1 LPEKEYNPKI
11 KCKLA
16 TNYWLNLKCESNLAF
31 TRYVSVKKSFLF
43 MIVGLIVL
51 LIYLY
56 FYIGI
61 SQIELV
67 LKNVNSTQYVF
78 YYSLA
83 LVAVLASVFFWSV
96 AWNSILRSLSIHIS
110 YRRAYLYYWVSY
122 FTDLVVP
129 CATVCGELTRL
140 YLVQKETQENYGA
153 LAAAAV
159 TNRIVA
165 YAVVTVGLYS
175 GAILIFLRP
184 TVSSAI
190 GNVFILFLV
199 GVTIYMGVLL
209 YLAFFK
215 EAAKNITI
223 FYLKLLKIFSPKRYR
238 LSKIEKTRKSL
249 SDFYEGFRTFRE
261 KPRLLLKPLFFRSIS
276 YILGL
281 SVYILIFYALGIPS
295 SNPEFYIVVFF
306 IAVAVQ
312 DAAASFSVGSL
323 EILLAT
329 IFLLYGINPGI
340 SGIAAVVLRSAGFWF
355 PLFVGFICVQIVGA
369 KNLLAARPED
379 LKRRIENTRKK
390 VTEIE
395 KEQEKQANEP

>member
-1 LPEKEYNPKI
+1 
-11 KCKLA
+11 
-16 TNYWLNLKCESNLAF
+16 
-31 TRYVSVKKSFLF
+31 
-43 MIVGLIVL
+43 M
-51 LIYLY
+51 
-56 FYIGI
+56 
-61 SQIELV
+61 
-67 LKNVNSTQYVF
+67 
-78 YYSLA
+78 
-83 LVAVLASVFFWSV
+83 
-96 AWNSILRSLSIHIS
+96 AWNNILRGLSIHVS

-140 YLVQKETQENYGA
+140 YLVQKETHENYGA
-153 LAAAAV
+153 LASAAV

-165 YAVVTVGLYS
+165 YTVVTVGLYS
-175 GAILIFLRP
+175 GAVLIFLKP
-184 TVSSAI
+184 SVSSSI

-223 FYLKLLKIFSPKRYR
+223 FYLKLLKIVSPRRYR
-238 LSKIEKTRKSL
+238 LSKIEKTKKSL
-249 SDFYEGFRTFRE
+249 SDFYDGFRTFRE
-261 KPRLLLKPLFFRSIS
+261 KPRLLIKPFFFHSIS

-295 SNPEFYIVVFF
+295 ANPEFYIVVFF

-355 PLFVGFICVQIVGA
+355 PLFVGFVCVQIVGA
-369 KNLLAARPED
+369 KNLLSARPED
-379 LKRRIENTRKK
+379 LKKRIENTRKK
-390 VTEIE
+390 VE
-395 KEQEKQANEP
+395 K

>member
-1 LPEKEYNPKI
+1 MSFAK
-11 KCKLA
+11 
-16 TNYWLNLKCESNLAF
+16 
-31 TRYVSVKKSFLF
+31 YVSVKKSALF
-43 MIVGLIVL
+43 MIAGLIVF

-61 SQIELV
+61 GQIEFV
-67 LKNVNSTQYVF
+67 LKNVNSSQFAF
-78 YYSLA
+78 YYSIA
-83 LVAVLASVFFWSV
+83 LSAVLVSVFLWSV
-96 AWNSILRSLSIHIS
+96 AWNSILRALSVHVS

-153 LAAAAV
+153 LASAAV

-165 YAVVTVGLYS
+165 YTIVTIGLYS
-175 GAILIFLRP
+175 GAVLIFSRP
-184 TVSSAI
+184 TVSPAI

-209 YLAFFK
+209 YLAFSK
-215 EAAKNITI
+215 QAAKNLTGI
-223 FYLKLLKIFSPKRYR
+223 YLKLIKTFRPKHFYQA
-238 LSKIEKTRKSL
+238 KMEKTQKSL
-249 SDFYEGFRTFRE
+249 SDFYDGFKSFRE
-261 KPRLLLKPLFFRSIS
+261 KPKLLIKPFFFHALS

-281 SVYILIFYALGIPS
+281 VVYILIFYALGIPS

-306 IAVAVQ
+306 IATAVQ

-340 SGIAAVVLRSAGFWF
+340 SGITAVILRSAGFWF
-355 PLFVGFICVQIVGA
+355 PLLVGFVCVQIVGA
-369 KNLLAARPED
+369 KNLLAAKPED
-379 LKRRIENTRKK
+379 LKRKIER
-390 VTEIE
+390 TEKDIE
-395 KEQEKQANEP
+395 TAAKQQENKSLNKTEN

>member
-1 LPEKEYNPKI
+1 M
-11 KCKLA
+11 
-16 TNYWLNLKCESNLAF
+16 SF
-31 TRYVSVKKSFLF
+31 TRYVSVKKSALF
-43 MIVGLIVL
+43 MIAGLIVF

-61 SQIELV
+61 GQIEFV
-67 LKNVNSTQYVF
+67 LKNVNSSQFAF
-78 YYSLA
+78 YYSIA
-83 LVAVLASVFFWSV
+83 LSAVLVSVFLWSV
-96 AWNSILRSLSIHIS
+96 AWNSILRALSVHVS

-153 LAAAAV
+153 LASAAV

-165 YAVVTVGLYS
+165 YTIVTIGLYS
-175 GAILIFLRP
+175 GAVLIFSRP
-184 TVSSAI
+184 TVSPAI

-209 YLAFFK
+209 YLAFSK
-215 EAAKNITI
+215 QAAKNLTGI
-223 FYLKLLKIFSPKRYR
+223 YLKLIKTFRPKHFYQA
-238 LSKIEKTRKSL
+238 KMEKTQKSL
-249 SDFYEGFRTFRE
+249 SDFYDGFKSFRE
-261 KPRLLLKPLFFRSIS
+261 KPKLLIKPFFFHALS

-281 SVYILIFYALGIPS
+281 VVYILIFYALGIPS

-306 IAVAVQ
+306 IATAVQ

-340 SGIAAVVLRSAGFWF
+340 SGITAVILRSAGFWF
-355 PLFVGFICVQIVGA
+355 PLLVGFVCVQIVGA
-369 KNLLAARPED
+369 KNLLAAKPED
-379 LKRRIENTRKK
+379 LKRKIER
-390 VTEIE
+390 TEKDIE
-395 KEQEKQANEP
+395 TAAKQQENKSQNKTEN

>member
-1 LPEKEYNPKI
+1 MSF
-11 KCKLA
+11 A
-16 TNYWLNLKCESNLAF
+16 
-31 TRYVSVKKSFLF
+31 RYVSVKKSVLF
-43 MIVGLIVL
+43 MIAGLIVF

-61 SQIELV
+61 DQIEFV
-67 LKNVNSTQYVF
+67 LRNVNSTQYAF

-83 LVAVLASVFFWSV
+83 LSAVLVSVFFWSV
-96 AWNSILRSLSIHIS
+96 AWNSILRVLSVHVS
-110 YRRAYLYYWVSY
+110 YKRAYLYYWVSY

-153 LAAAAV
+153 LASAAV

-165 YAVVTVGLYS
+165 YTIVTLGLYS
-175 GAILIFLRP
+175 GAVLILVKP
-184 TVSSAI
+184 TVSPVI
-190 GNVFILFLV
+190 GNVFIIFLV

-215 EAAKNITI
+215 QAAKNLTGI
-223 FYLKLLKIFSPKRYR
+223 YLKIIKTVRPKHYYLAKMKR
-238 LSKIEKTRKSL
+238 TQKSL
-249 SDFYEGFRTFRE
+249 SDFYDGFRSFRE
-261 KPRLLLKPLFFRSIS
+261 KPRLLIKPFFFHAIS

-281 SVYILIFYALGIPS
+281 VVYILIFYALGIPS

-306 IAVAVQ
+306 IATAFQ

-329 IFLLYGINPGI
+329 IFLLYGISPGI

-369 KNLLAARPED
+369 KNLLSTKPEN
-379 LKRRIENTRKK
+379 LKRKIKLT
-390 VTEIE
+390 
-395 KEQEKQANEP
+395 KEQSKRKQA

>member
-1 LPEKEYNPKI
+1 MSFAK
-11 KCKLA
+11 
-16 TNYWLNLKCESNLAF
+16 
-31 TRYVSVKKSFLF
+31 YVSVKKSALF
-43 MIVGLIVL
+43 MIAGLIVF

-61 SQIELV
+61 GQIEFV
-67 LKNVNSTQYVF
+67 LKNVNSSQFAF
-78 YYSLA
+78 YYSIA
-83 LVAVLASVFFWSV
+83 LSAVLVSVFLWSV
-96 AWNSILRSLSIHIS
+96 AWNSILRALSVHVS

-153 LAAAAV
+153 LASAAV

-165 YAVVTVGLYS
+165 YTIVTIGLYS
-175 GAILIFLRP
+175 GAVLIFSRP
-184 TVSSAI
+184 TVSPAI

-209 YLAFFK
+209 YLAFSK
-215 EAAKNITI
+215 QAAKNLTGI
-223 FYLKLLKIFSPKRYR
+223 YLKLIKTFRPKHFYQA
-238 LSKIEKTRKSL
+238 KMEKTQKSL
-249 SDFYEGFRTFRE
+249 SDFYDGFKSFRE
-261 KPRLLLKPLFFRSIS
+261 KPKLLIKPFFFHALS

-281 SVYILIFYALGIPS
+281 VVYILIFYALGIPS

-306 IAVAVQ
+306 IATAVQ

-340 SGIAAVVLRSAGFWF
+340 SGITAVILRSAGFWF
-355 PLFVGFICVQIVGA
+355 PLLVGFVCVQIVGA
-369 KNLLAARPED
+369 KNLLAAKPED
-379 LKRRIENTRKK
+379 LKRKIER
-390 VTEIE
+390 TEKDIE
-395 KEQEKQANEP
+395 TAAKQQENKSQNKTEN

>member
-1 LPEKEYNPKI
+1 L
-11 KCKLA
+11 
-16 TNYWLNLKCESNLAF
+16 SF
-31 TRYVSVKKSFLF
+31 SRYVSVKKSALF
-43 MIVGLIVL
+43 MIAGLIVF

-61 SQIELV
+61 GQIEFV
-67 LKNVNSTQYVF
+67 LKNVNSSQFAF
-78 YYSLA
+78 YYSIA
-83 LVAVLASVFFWSV
+83 LSAVLVSVFLWSV
-96 AWNSILRSLSIHIS
+96 AWNSILRALSVHVS

-153 LAAAAV
+153 LASAAV

-165 YAVVTVGLYS
+165 YTIVTIGLYS
-175 GAILIFLRP
+175 GAVLIFSRP
-184 TVSSAI
+184 TVSPAI

-209 YLAFFK
+209 YLAFSK
-215 EAAKNITI
+215 QAAKNLTGI
-223 FYLKLLKIFSPKRYR
+223 YLKLIKTFRPKHFYQA
-238 LSKIEKTRKSL
+238 KMEKTQKSL
-249 SDFYEGFRTFRE
+249 SDFYDGFKSFRE
-261 KPRLLLKPLFFRSIS
+261 KPKLLIKPFFFHALS

-281 SVYILIFYALGIPS
+281 VVYILIFYALGIPS

-306 IAVAVQ
+306 IATAVQ

-340 SGIAAVVLRSAGFWF
+340 SGITAVILRSAGFWF
-355 PLFVGFICVQIVGA
+355 PLLVGFVCVQIVGA
-369 KNLLAARPED
+369 KNLLAAKPED
-379 LKRRIENTRKK
+379 LKRKIER
-390 VTEIE
+390 TEKDIE
-395 KEQEKQANEP
+395 TAAKQQENKSQNKTEN

>member
-1 LPEKEYNPKI
+1 LSFAK
-11 KCKLA
+11 
-16 TNYWLNLKCESNLAF
+16 
-31 TRYVSVKKSFLF
+31 YVSVKKSALF
-43 MIVGLIVL
+43 MIAGLIVF

-61 SQIELV
+61 GQIEFV
-67 LKNVNSTQYVF
+67 LKNVNSSQFAF
-78 YYSLA
+78 YYSIA
-83 LVAVLASVFFWSV
+83 LSAVLVSVFLWSV
-96 AWNSILRSLSIHIS
+96 AWNSILRALSVHVS

-153 LAAAAV
+153 LASAAV

-165 YAVVTVGLYS
+165 YTIVTIGLYS
-175 GAILIFLRP
+175 GAVLIFSRP
-184 TVSSAI
+184 TVSPAI

-209 YLAFFK
+209 YLAFSK
-215 EAAKNITI
+215 QAAKNLTGI
-223 FYLKLLKIFSPKRYR
+223 YLKLIKTFRPKHFYQA
-238 LSKIEKTRKSL
+238 KMEKTQKSL
-249 SDFYEGFRTFRE
+249 SDFYDGFKSFRE
-261 KPRLLLKPLFFRSIS
+261 KPKLLIKPFFFHALS

-281 SVYILIFYALGIPS
+281 VVYILIFYALGIPS
-295 SNPEFYIVVFF
+295 SNPEFYVVVFF
-306 IAVAVQ
+306 IATAVQ

-340 SGIAAVVLRSAGFWF
+340 SGITAVILRSAGFWF
-355 PLFVGFICVQIVGA
+355 PLLVGFVCVQIVGA
-369 KNLLAARPED
+369 KNLLAAKPED
-379 LKRRIENTRKK
+379 LKRKIER
-390 VTEIE
+390 TEKDIE
-395 KEQEKQANEP
+395 TAAKQQENKSQNKTEN

>member
-1 LPEKEYNPKI
+1 M
-11 KCKLA
+11 
-16 TNYWLNLKCESNLAF
+16 
-31 TRYVSVKKSFLF
+31 RYLSLKKSFLF
-43 MIVGLIVL
+43 MIAGLVVFAL
-51 LIYLY
+51 YLY
-56 FYIGI
+56 FYIGL
-61 SQIELV
+61 SQITLV
-67 LKNVNSTQYVF
+67 LNKVNSSQYAF

-83 LVAVLASVFFWSV
+83 LLAVLASVFFWSV
-96 AWNSILRSLSIHIS
+96 AWNNILRALSIRVS

-153 LAAAAV
+153 LASAAV

-165 YAVVTVGLYS
+165 YTVVTVGLYG
-175 GAILIFLRP
+175 GAVLIFLKPSVSP
-184 TVSSAI
+184 TI
-190 GNVFILFLV
+190 TNVFILFLV

-209 YLAFFK
+209 YLAIGK
-215 EAAKNITI
+215 QAAKNITKL
-223 FYLKLLKIFSPKRYR
+223 YLILLKTFRPKHYR
-238 LSKIEKTRKSL
+238 LSEIDKTRKSL
-249 SDFYEGFRTFRE
+249 EDFYNGFRNFRE
-261 KPRLLLKPLFFRSIS
+261 NPKLLVKPFFFHSIS

-281 SVYILIFYALGIPS
+281 LVYVLVFYALGIPS

-355 PLFVGFICVQIVGA
+355 PLFVGFICVQVVGA
-369 KNLLAARPED
+369 KNLLAAKPED
-379 LKRRIENTRKK
+379 LKRRMENTRKK
-390 VTEIE
+390 DSETEREHQKGIE
-395 KEQEKQANEP
+395 S

>member
-1 LPEKEYNPKI
+1 M
-11 KCKLA
+11 
-16 TNYWLNLKCESNLAF
+16 
-31 TRYVSVKKSFLF
+31 SVKKSVLF
-43 MIVGLIVL
+43 MVAGLIVF

-61 SQIELV
+61 DQIEFV
-67 LKNVNSTQYVF
+67 LKNVNPTQYAF

-83 LVAVLASVFFWSV
+83 LGAVLASVFFWSV
-96 AWNSILRSLSIHIS
+96 AWNSILRALSVHVS

-153 LAAAAV
+153 LASAAV

-165 YAVVTVGLYS
+165 YTIVTIGLYS
-175 GAILIFLRP
+175 GAVLIFLKP
-184 TVSSAI
+184 TVSPAI

-215 EAAKNITI
+215 QAAKNLTGL
-223 FYLKLLKIFSPKRYR
+223 YLKLLKTFRPKHYH
-238 LSKIEKTRKSL
+238 SAKIEKTEKSL
-249 SDFYEGFRTFRE
+249 SDFYDGFRSFRE
-261 KPRLLLKPLFFRSIS
+261 KPKLLIKPFFFHSIS
-276 YILGL
+276 YIHGL
-281 SVYILIFYALGIPS
+281 LVYILVFYALGIPS

-306 IAVAVQ
+306 IATAVQ

-355 PLFVGFICVQIVGA
+355 PLLVGFICVQIVGV
-369 KNLLAARPED
+369 KNLLAAKPED
-379 LKRRIENTRKK
+379 LKRKLESTEKDIESATKK
-390 VTEIE
+390 
-395 KEQEKQANEP
+395 QENLTLK

>member
-1 LPEKEYNPKI
+1 LSFAK
-11 KCKLA
+11 
-16 TNYWLNLKCESNLAF
+16 
-31 TRYVSVKKSFLF
+31 YVSVKKSALF
-43 MIVGLIVL
+43 MIAGLIVF

-61 SQIELV
+61 GQIEFV
-67 LKNVNSTQYVF
+67 LKNVNSSQFAF
-78 YYSLA
+78 YYSIA
-83 LVAVLASVFFWSV
+83 LSAVLVSVFLWSV
-96 AWNSILRSLSIHIS
+96 AWNSILRALSVHVS

-153 LAAAAV
+153 LASAAV

-165 YAVVTVGLYS
+165 YTIVTIGLYS
-175 GAILIFLRP
+175 GAVLIFSRP
-184 TVSSAI
+184 TVSPAI

-209 YLAFFK
+209 YLAFSK
-215 EAAKNITI
+215 QAAKNLTGI
-223 FYLKLLKIFSPKRYR
+223 YLKLIKTFRPKHFYQA
-238 LSKIEKTRKSL
+238 KMEKTQKSL
-249 SDFYEGFRTFRE
+249 SDFYDGFKSFRE
-261 KPRLLLKPLFFRSIS
+261 KPKLLIKPFFFHALS

-281 SVYILIFYALGIPS
+281 VVYILIFYALGIPS

-306 IAVAVQ
+306 IATAVQ

-340 SGIAAVVLRSAGFWF
+340 SGITAVILRSAGFWF
-355 PLFVGFICVQIVGA
+355 PLLVGFVCVQIVGA
-369 KNLLAARPED
+369 KNLLAAKPED
-379 LKRRIENTRKK
+379 LKRKIER
-390 VTEIE
+390 TEKDIE
-395 KEQEKQANEP
+395 TAAKQQENKSLNKTEN

>member
-1 LPEKEYNPKI
+1 L
-11 KCKLA
+11 
-16 TNYWLNLKCESNLAF
+16 SF
-31 TRYVSVKKSFLF
+31 TKYVSVKKSALF
-43 MIVGLIVL
+43 MIAGLIVF

-61 SQIELV
+61 DQIEFV
-67 LKNVNSTQYVF
+67 LKNVNSSQFAF
-78 YYSLA
+78 YYSIA
-83 LVAVLASVFFWSV
+83 LSAVLVSVFLWSV
-96 AWNSILRSLSIHIS
+96 AWNSILRALSVHVS
-110 YRRAYLYYWVSY
+110 YKRAYLYYWVSY

-153 LAAAAV
+153 LASAAV

-165 YAVVTVGLYS
+165 YTIVTIGLYS
-175 GAILIFLRP
+175 GAVLIFSRP
-184 TVSSAI
+184 TVSPTI

-209 YLAFFK
+209 YLAFSK
-215 EAAKNITI
+215 QAAKNLTGI
-223 FYLKLLKIFSPKRYR
+223 YLKLIKTFRPKHFYQA
-238 LSKIEKTRKSL
+238 KMEKTQKSL
-249 SDFYEGFRTFRE
+249 SDFYDGFKSFRE
-261 KPRLLLKPLFFRSIS
+261 KPKLLIKPFFFHALS

-281 SVYILIFYALGIPS
+281 VVYILIFYALGIPS

-306 IAVAVQ
+306 IATAVQ

-340 SGIAAVVLRSAGFWF
+340 SGITAVVLRSAGFWF
-355 PLFVGFICVQIVGA
+355 PLLVGFVCVQIVGA
-369 KNLLAARPED
+369 KNLLAAKPED
-379 LKRRIENTRKK
+379 LKRKIER
-390 VTEIE
+390 TEKDIE
-395 KEQEKQANEP
+395 SAAKQQENKSLNKTEN

>member
-1 LPEKEYNPKI
+1 MSFAK
-11 KCKLA
+11 
-16 TNYWLNLKCESNLAF
+16 
-31 TRYVSVKKSFLF
+31 YVSVKKSALF
-43 MIVGLIVL
+43 MIAGLIVF

-61 SQIELV
+61 GQIEFV
-67 LKNVNSTQYVF
+67 LKNVNSSQFAF
-78 YYSLA
+78 YYSIA
-83 LVAVLASVFFWSV
+83 LSAVLVSVFLWSV
-96 AWNSILRSLSIHIS
+96 AWNSILRALSVHVS

-153 LAAAAV
+153 LASAAV

-165 YAVVTVGLYS
+165 YTIVTIGLYS
-175 GAILIFLRP
+175 GAVLIFSRP
-184 TVSSAI
+184 TVSPAI

-209 YLAFFK
+209 YLAFSK
-215 EAAKNITI
+215 QAAKNLTGI
-223 FYLKLLKIFSPKRYR
+223 YLKLIKTFRPKHFYQA
-238 LSKIEKTRKSL
+238 KMEKTQKSL
-249 SDFYEGFRTFRE
+249 SDFYDGFKSFRE
-261 KPRLLLKPLFFRSIS
+261 KPKLLIKPFFFHALS

-281 SVYILIFYALGIPS
+281 VVYILIFYALGIPS
-295 SNPEFYIVVFF
+295 SNPEFYVVVFF
-306 IAVAVQ
+306 IATAVQ

-340 SGIAAVVLRSAGFWF
+340 SGITAVILRSAGFWF
-355 PLFVGFICVQIVGA
+355 PLLVGFVCVQIVGA
-369 KNLLAARPED
+369 KNLLAAKPED
-379 LKRRIENTRKK
+379 LKRKIER
-390 VTEIE
+390 TEKDIE
-395 KEQEKQANEP
+395 TAAKQQENKSQNKTEN